1 MDEFVER
8 RLKNLGKDYFLTEFD
23 VVNPTN
29 APVTF
34 DLFDSNTLTNT
45 PTTLTF
51 TQTPTTTTNSYFSVA
66 STFLRYAINTQN
78 NTLYVVDGGNT
89 VTVIDNTTQAVI
101 TTINIVV
108 PSGVNDVIYNPINN
122 RIYAANA
129 FTNTF
134 DIIDCNTNTVIS
146 SIPII
151 DSFNFLQT
159 KSFAY
164 DISTN
169 IIYYTVFNGVVY
181 FVQSFDCNTNTP
193 LNLNPPIITNNVIQ
207 KFIVFSP
214 TNNFLYFAR
223 TTANLSGYD
232 ITLNSFTIV
241 PIASPAINGD
251 CIFNTQNGL
260 LYVGQSFLGVSRM
273 DIVNPITNTS
283 INSILLP
290 TIGGIDSMAYNSFA
304 NVASIAD
311 DVNNKIADYKC
322 DTNTIE
328 VEVPQNNPPRELA
341 YNPVNNSNVFFTFS
355 GGISSLFS
363 VLPTPIP
370 YISWTS
376 YTYNQFNQDKKY
388 QPFLLNCMLMYSVT
402 SKNLNQVFDATV
414 KDANG
419 QIAKDPKFPAL
430 QISMYQFQP
439 SVAKVCFGKKNGRG
453 GFILDEESYFSNFIV
468 QPNSTITL
476 VLIVKQLKLG
486 KNFTKPIT
494 LCEKLDPSV
503 NPKLKIA
510 PAKKELLKGK
520 SKIITKSKDKKPLA
534 IKPVKSFF
542 QEICSRMDGEQEVL
556 QNVVNKTMSNFASNK
571 NDDKKVD
578 EIQDN
583 KLNLG
588 VPLIILGGVV
598 IAYATLK
605 K

>member
-34 DLFDSNTLTNT
+34 DLFNSNTLTNV

-101 TTINIVV
+101 TTINIGV

-151 DSFNFLQT
+151 DNFNFLQT

-169 IIYYTVFNGVVY
+169 IIYYTVFNGLVY

-207 KFIVFSP
+207 NFIVFSP

-232 ITLNSFTIV
+232 ISLNSFTIV

-341 YNPVNNSNVFFTFS
+341 YNPVLNSNVFFTFS

-402 SKNLNQVFDATV
+402 PKNLNQVFDATV

-503 NPKLKIA
+503 NPKLKIVTTKNL
-510 PAKKELLKGK
+510 PKGK
-520 SKIITKSKDKKPLA
+520 SKIKTKLKDKKPLA

>member
-34 DLFDSNTLTNT
+34 DLFNSNTLTNV

-101 TTINIVV
+101 TTINIGV

-151 DSFNFLQT
+151 DNFNFLQT

-169 IIYYTVFNGVVY
+169 IIYYTVFNGLVY

-207 KFIVFSP
+207 NFIVFSP

-232 ITLNSFTIV
+232 ISLNSFTIV

-341 YNPVNNSNVFFTFS
+341 YNPVLNSNVFFTFS

-402 SKNLNQVFDATV
+402 PKNLNQVFDATV

-503 NPKLKIA
+503 NPKLKIVTTKNL
-510 PAKKELLKGK
+510 PKGK
-520 SKIITKSKDKKPLA
+520 SKIKTKLKDKKPLA

-578 EIQDN
+578 E
-583 KLNLG
+583 G
-588 VPLIILGGVV
+588 FV
-598 IAYATLK
+598 IFLFLSD
-605 K
+605 